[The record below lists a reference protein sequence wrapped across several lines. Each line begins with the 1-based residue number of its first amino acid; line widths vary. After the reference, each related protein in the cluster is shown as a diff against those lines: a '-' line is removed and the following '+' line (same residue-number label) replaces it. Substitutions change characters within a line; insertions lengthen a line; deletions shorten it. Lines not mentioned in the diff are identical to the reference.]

1 MTVRIGA
8 KVPNSGPQPLA
19 AGIGATARE
28 LEQQGYD
35 SLWVSDHVVLP
46 REIDSRYPFAADGKA
61 TWSTDTPYYEPV
73 VALAMMAE
81 ATTRATLGTAVLVA
95 PLRNP
100 VLLAKQLASID
111 VLSGGRLA
119 IGAGAGWLREEFDAL
134 NVPFARRGSRLEEW
148 IAIMR
153 ECWTG
158 TPAARRSDFYELP
171 GDLLSLP
178 ATARPVPLLIG
189 GHSPVALR
197 RAGAVGDGW
206 LAQQDATGLDPDELR
221 AAREQIDAAA
231 RDAGRDPSAL
241 RVVLRVVG
249 SGGACDLVA
258 ARLADLAR
266 VGVDE
271 VIVDVVD
278 HDPAADLAR
287 LREGAAA

>member
-19 AGIGATARE
+19 AGIGATARA
-28 LEQQGYD
+28 LEDVGYD

-46 REIDSRYPFAADGKA
+46 REIGSRYPFAADGKA
-61 TWSTDTPYYEPV
+61 TWSTDTPYFEPV

-81 ATTRATLGTAVLVA
+81 ATARADLGTAVLVA

-111 VLSGGRLA
+111 VLSGDRLV

-158 TPAARRSDFYELP
+158 TPAARSSDFYELP
-171 GDLLSLP
+171 ADLLSLP
-178 ATARPVPLLIG
+178 ATTRPVPVLVG

-206 LAQQDATGLDPDELR
+206 LAQQDASELDPDELR
-221 AAREQIDAAA
+221 AAREQIATAA
-231 RDAGRDPSAL
+231 RDAGRDPQAI
-241 RVVLRVVG
+241 RVVLRIVG
-249 SGGACDLVA
+249 SSGACDLVA
-258 ARLADLAR
+258 TRLAELAR
-266 VGVDE
+266 AGVDE
-271 VIVDVVD
+271 VIVDVID
-278 HDPAADLAR
+278 GDPARDLDL